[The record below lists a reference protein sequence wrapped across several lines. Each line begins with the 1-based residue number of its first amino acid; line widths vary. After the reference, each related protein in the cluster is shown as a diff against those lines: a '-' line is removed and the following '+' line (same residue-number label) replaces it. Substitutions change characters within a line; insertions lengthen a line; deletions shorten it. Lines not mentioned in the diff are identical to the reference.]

1 MANHDS
7 RKRAAGREPVG
18 KRALSLLMALV
29 MSLSLVQIS
38 AFAASDENAV
48 ALQKQQQ
55 IMQEG
60 ATKYYDA
67 AGAEIKN
74 CTDANENWVVKLTR
88 KLVATGTENLF
99 NVEMEV
105 TTRDNSVVVESPAA
119 ATLVIDISG
128 SMDFCADCGA
138 KKGDGGRYHHKN
150 GCQYKNKTTKTR
162 LDAAKEAAVSF
173 LENFRKNAN
182 GTVSGASRYVS
193 IVTFSTLANSR
204 QIKNTFWVD
213 VTNKVQLEAAKTVVN
228 GLSAKG
234 GTNTEAGLQIGR
246 AHV

>member
-1 MANHDS
+1 MANHYS
-7 RKRAAGREPVG
+7 GKRVAGRKPVG

-55 IMQEG
+55 IVQEG

-67 AGAEIKN
+67 AGAEIEN

-128 SMDFCADCGA
+128 SMNYCAICGNKDHDFKVCKDGKTYEKGKWGKCDNCGQ
-138 KKGDGGRYHHKN
+138 KKDQHKTYSEVA
-150 GCQYKNKTTKTR
+150 GHDFQPR
-162 LDAAKEAAVSF
+162 LAAAKEAAVSF

-193 IVTFSTLANSR
+193 IVTFSTLQTPGRS
-204 QIKNTFWVD
+204 K
-213 VTNKVQLEAAKTVVN
+213 K
-228 GLSAKG
+228 LSG
-234 GTNTEAGLQIGR
+234 WT
-246 AHV
+246 